1 MELSIETVRS
11 KSALK
16 EFIYLPRN
24 TPNGRNNWVP
34 PIWSDEF
41 AFHDPKANPTL
52 HDCIT
57 ERWLVRRNGRAVGRV
72 MGIIHKGYN
81 STHKERTGRFYAL
94 ECVED
99 PAVSSLLLSTVEK
112 WARDHGMENII
123 GPFGF
128 SDKDP
133 EGIQIEGFEHR
144 PVVAT
149 ATNAPF
155 LESLIQRG
163 GYLKFK
169 DCLVYRLD
177 VPDETPE
184 LYTKVAERV
193 IRQYG
198 LKSLEF
204 TSRIQLRKQVIP
216 VFRLLNE
223 AYRNIYG
230 FVPLSEAEMKKLR
243 DTYLPILNPRYV
255 KMLVDTSG
263 TPAAFVIA
271 VPDFSEGL
279 QKANGNLLPFGFL
292 KIFSSMRRTRQ
303 LDLLLGAVRP
313 DLQGKGL
320 TAALAVM
327 LFRDARKGGF
337 AFMDSHLVLESN
349 TRMRAELERIGGYC
363 YKRYRIF
370 EKKLV

>member
-1 MELSIETVRS
+1 
-11 KSALK
+11 
-16 EFIYLPRN
+16 
-24 TPNGRNNWVP
+24 
-34 PIWSDEF
+34 
-41 AFHDPKANPTL
+41 
-52 HDCIT
+52 
-57 ERWLVRRNGRAVGRV
+57 
-72 MGIIHKGYN
+72 
-81 STHKERTGRFYAL
+81 
-94 ECVED
+94 
-99 PAVSSLLLSTVEK
+99 
-112 WARDHGMENII
+112 
-123 GPFGF
+123 
-128 SDKDP
+128 
-133 EGIQIEGFEHR
+133 
-144 PVVAT
+144 
-149 ATNAPF
+149 
-155 LESLIQRG
+155 
-163 GYLKFK
+163 
-169 DCLVYRLD
+169 
-177 VPDETPE
+177 ETPE

-204 TSRIQLRKQVIP
+204 TTRIQLRKQVIP

-271 VPDFSEGL
+271 VPDFSEGM
-279 QKANGNLLPFGFL
+279 QKANGKLLPFGFL